1 MVDLLE
7 HNKIAY
13 EKIVEAL
20 ENGNGTKK
28 LAISHAT
35 EAGKA
40 SYNLHIAD
48 NSEKGMRVIYKR
60 LRKRIKN
67 PTYKG
72 YRFEYID

>member
-20 ENGNGTKK
+20 ENGTKK

-35 EAGKA
+35 GTGK
-40 SYNLHIAD
+40 SYLIA
-48 NSEKGMRVIYKR
+48 ELFKKYEIYNK
-60 LRKRIKN
+60 LLL
-67 PTYKG
+67 G
-72 YRFEYID
+72 CV